1 MPLDFKITTSET
13 NSVPVISVD
22 GEIDIYTS
30 PRLTESIGSAM
41 VNHPKAVVLN
51 LENVHYI
58 DSTGLGAIALSAE
71 NLSTQGGRLNVV
83 CTKPQLVKIFE
94 VSGLNQKNV
103 NIYDIEAEAVK
114 NT

>member
-1 MPLDFKITTSET
+1 MPLDFNITTTE
-13 NSVPVISVD
+13 NNAIPVINVD

-30 PRLTESIGSAM
+30 PKLTESIDVAM
-41 VNHPKAVVLN
+41 TNQPKVIVLN

-71 NLSTQGGRLNVV
+71 NLSTKGGRLNVV

-103 NIYDIEAEAVK
+103 NIYDIEADAVS
-114 NT
+114 NN